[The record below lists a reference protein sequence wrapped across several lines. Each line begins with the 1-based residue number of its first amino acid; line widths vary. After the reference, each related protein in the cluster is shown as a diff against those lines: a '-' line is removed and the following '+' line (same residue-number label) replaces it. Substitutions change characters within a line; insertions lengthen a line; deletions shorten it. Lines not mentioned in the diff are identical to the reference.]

1 MTTTI
6 AVRPDSGRHRNGS
19 RRGPTHAV
27 ARGTWPFLLPAIV
40 ASLALVVVPLFF
52 TLWLSV
58 SDARPDG
65 SNHGWVGFANFAQM
79 LADPVFWQSIRVT
92 GFLFITCLIIET
104 VVGILLGYLLSLDV
118 PGRVFMQSL
127 ILIPAITAPVAI
139 GLLWSLIFDPTLG
152 AANEILRAIG
162 IGPVPW
168 LGDPAVAPWALVI
181 VDAWQWTPFMAL
193 LVSAGIRN
201 LPEEPF
207 EAAAVDGASR
217 WRTALFVG
225 LPMLLPVITV
235 AMLLRTVDLI
245 RFFDSAFVMT
255 QGGPVNSTNT
265 LNILA
270 YREAFMNQHGSY
282 SAAIQVSLL
291 LLVVLVACG
300 FMWLRKKTRY
310 DA

>member
-1 MTTTI
+1 
-6 AVRPDSGRHRNGS
+6 
-19 RRGPTHAV
+19 
-27 ARGTWPFLLPAIV
+27 
-40 ASLALVVVPLFF
+40 VVPLFF